1 MLRTFG
7 NARLTPM
14 PVLVGEGEHA
24 FEADLYLPRR
34 PWGAVIFAAAPGSE
48 GEAMHA
54 WLEAIFHSDLA
65 VLCPVQ
71 SGMQLDQGYDDAWDT
86 EQQLAMLSS
95 ASRWL
100 SEESWTTG
108 LVQGLFGSGH
118 MAAPVL
124 RLASESPSPIQ
135 AVVIHEGSA
144 DMSEADLEEIEI
156 PSLFIADSS
165 DPLDAELHEA
175 VSQMLH
181 CESRLILLD
190 KALMPPRAS
199 VDWFV
204 DHFNNYYKSPAKISH
219 AARALGMLHGASHHA
234 ALPR

>member
-7 NARLTPM
+7 NARLAPM
-14 PVLVGEGEHA
+14 PVLIGEGEHA

-34 PWGAVIFAAAPGSE
+34 PWGAVIFAASPACE

-65 VLCPVQ
+65 VLCPEQ
-71 SGMQLDQGYDDAWDT
+71 NGLQLDQGYDEVWDS
-86 EQQLAMLSS
+86 EGQLKMLSS

-100 SEESWTTG
+100 GEESWTSG
-108 LVQGLFGSGH
+108 LVQGLFGSGP

-124 RLASESPSPIQ
+124 RLAAESPPLIQ

-190 KALMPPRAS
+190 RALMPPRAA

-204 DHFNNYYKSPAKISH
+204 DHFNDYYKSPAKISH
-219 AARALGMLHGASHHA
+219 AARALGMLHGAAMHASH
-234 ALPR
+234 